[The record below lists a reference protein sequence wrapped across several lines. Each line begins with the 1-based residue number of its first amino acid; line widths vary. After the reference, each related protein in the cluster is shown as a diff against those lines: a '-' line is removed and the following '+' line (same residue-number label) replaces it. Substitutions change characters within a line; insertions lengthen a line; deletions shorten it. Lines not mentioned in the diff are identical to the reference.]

1 MVNQAFSIKIA
12 YRSKKEKKKK
22 KKKEENNRD
31 RSVPDGSDK
40 KCLITNTISD
50 SKSNPIQSTS
60 AKKHNDDQCPEFSQ
74 PNQTRP
80 RFGTFLLTV
89 PTNVV
94 LTTPRLGLKIF
105 QT

>member
-1 MVNQAFSIKIA
+1 MPHLLKVGILTPEVRI
-12 YRSKKEKKKK
+12 
-22 KKKEENNRD
+22 
-31 RSVPDGSDK
+31 K
-40 KCLITNTISD
+40 KCLITNT
-50 SKSNPIQSTS
+50 S
-60 AKKHNDDQCPEFSQ
+60 AKKQNDDQCPEFSQ